1 MQIEG
6 RRAAFATCW
15 DVNLCLAMPQEQESP
30 ETDWD
35 FRALECFLLWV
46 ELVADVLREPRLTGA
61 KPIKVKAGH
70 FHSSCWL
77 ITYPMINTALW
88 AVNLP
93 LSFKSPHFDGR
104 VRLERVARL

>member
-1 MQIEG
+1 
-6 RRAAFATCW
+6 
-15 DVNLCLAMPQEQESP
+15 MPQEQESP

-35 FRALECFLLWV
+35 FRALECFLLWL
-46 ELVADVLREPRLTGA
+46 ELVANVLREPRLAGA
-61 KPIKVKAGH
+61 KPIKVEAGH
-70 FHSSCWL
+70 FRSSGWL